1 MFSKDG
7 YVHAQDTITV
17 EDLKHNFGFSERQ
30 IAAMYSHFAW
40 IITRLLIELGDDM
53 VGKSYDPL
61 SIDYKEG
68 VASSYLFTPRGR
80 GFNFKGWEKVES
92 LLKHAILDGVSGA
105 SAGEMLER
113 MIDLSDEF
121 S

>member
-17 EDLKHNFGFSERQ
+17 GDLKQSFGFSERQ

-68 VASSYLFTPRGR
+68 VASSYLFTPCGR
-80 GFNFKGWEKVES
+80 GFNFKSWEKVEV
-92 LLKHAILDGVSGA
+92 LLKHAILEGVSGVDTDELFA
-105 SAGEMLER
+105 HMKR
-113 MIDLSDEF
+113 LSDEF
-121 S
+121 C